1 MMRMLLVGL
10 AGVAALAVAGPAFAN
25 GSSAVPLSQT
35 APSAAAS
42 ATDSDSTLPPDAV
55 VEVVP
60 QVTPGDRIS
69 IACDALTKSN
79 PDSDVRVVLTISAI
93 PGETPPGYKKVLATD
108 EHVAYGA
115 VRVRIPTVP
124 EIEDHTVNLDV
135 YVVDQQGSKSCNAG
149 HVKITDSA
157 IAKSQQGNGKHA

>member
-1 MMRMLLVGL
+1 MRILLVGL
-10 AGVAALAVAGPAFAN
+10 AGLAALAVAGPAVAD
-25 GSSAVPLSQT
+25 GSSAMPPSQT
-35 APSAAAS
+35 ASSVASAAMG
-42 ATDSDSTLPPDAV
+42 STLPPDAD
-55 VEVVP
+55 VEIVP

-79 PDSDVRVVLTISAI
+79 PQSDVRVVLTISAI

-124 EIEDHTVNLDV
+124 ELEDHTVNLNV
-135 YVVDQQGSKSCNAG
+135 YVVNDQGSTSCDAG

-157 IAKSQQGNGKHA
+157 IAKSQQGYRQHA

>member
-1 MMRMLLVGL
+1 MRILLVGL
-10 AGVAALAVAGPAFAN
+10 AGLAALAVAGPVFAD
-25 GSSAVPLSQT
+25 GSSAVPLNQT
-35 APSAAAS
+35 ATSAAAS
-42 ATDSDSTLPPDAV
+42 ATNSDSTLPPDAV
-55 VEVVP
+55 IEVVP

-79 PDSDVRVVLTISAI
+79 PESDVRVVLTISAI
-93 PGETPPGYKKVLATD
+93 PGETPPGYRKVLATD

-124 EIEDHTVNLDV
+124 ELEDHTVNLDV
-135 YVVDQQGSKSCNAG
+135 YVVNEQGSKSCDAG

-157 IAKSQQGNGKHA
+157 IAKSQQRYRQHA

>member
-1 MMRMLLVGL
+1 MRILLLGLVGL
-10 AGVAALAVAGPAFAN
+10 AASAVAAPAFAN
-25 GSSAVPLSQT
+25 GAAPQSQT
-35 APSAAAS
+35 IPSAAS
-42 ATDSDSTLPPDAV
+42 ATTGSTLPPDAD
-55 VEVVP
+55 VEIVP

-79 PDSDVRVVLTISAI
+79 AGSDVRVVLTISAI

-124 EIEDHTVNLDV
+124 ELEDHTVNLNV
-135 YVVDQQGSKSCNAG
+135 YVVDQQGSTSCDAG
-149 HVKITDSA
+149 HLKITDSA
-157 IAKSQQGNGKHA
+157 IAKSQQGYRQHA

>member
-1 MMRMLLVGL
+1 MMRKLVVGL
-10 AGVAALAVAGPAFAN
+10 AGFAALAVAGPAVAN
-25 GSSAVPLSQT
+25 GSSAAPLPQAT
-35 APSAAAS
+35 PPAAS
-42 ATDSDSTLPPDAV
+42 IATDSTLPPDAE

-60 QVTPGDRIS
+60 QVTPGDKIS

-79 PDSDVRVVLTISAI
+79 PNSDVRVVLTISAI

-108 EHVAYGA
+108 AQVAYGA

-124 EIEDHTVNLDV
+124 DIEDHTVNLNV
-135 YVVDQQGSKSCNAG
+135 YVVNDQGSRSCDAG

-157 IAKSQQGNGKHA
+157 IAKSQQGNSQHT

>member
-1 MMRMLLVGL
+1 MMRKTLVGL
-10 AGVAALAVAGPAFAN
+10 AGFAALAVAGPAFAN
-25 GSSAVPLSQT
+25 GSSAAPLPQVTS
-35 APSAAAS
+35 PAAS
-42 ATDSDSTLPPDAV
+42 VTADSTLPPDAD

-108 EHVAYGA
+108 AHVAYGA

-124 EIEDHTVNLDV
+124 DIAEHTVNLNV
-135 YVVDQQGSKSCNAG
+135 YVVDQQGSKSCDAG

-157 IAKSQQGNGKHA
+157 IAKSQQRNGKHA